1 MKNTYI
7 LLLVSAAFF
16 AADSLY
22 PADKY
27 FGDTSAVFTSNTA
40 WFSDEARTERTTPPT
55 SGEDTAIFYKT
66 TGKDCWITQID
77 TYVGNI
83 VSAVARFHSE
93 EYEQA
98 AVYGAFRF
106 AFDSY
111 ARVEYSLYDCSHLF
125 MACVGMNCKFTYFLQ
140 YFPAFRSRGERNV
153 FLCSRL

>member
-16 AADSLY
+16 AADFLY

-66 TGKDCWITQID
+66 KGGSLLRAD
-77 TYVGNI
+77 
-83 VSAVARFHSE
+83 
-93 EYEQA
+93 
-98 AVYGAFRF
+98 
-106 AFDSY
+106 
-111 ARVEYSLYDCSHLF
+111 RVDYTNRYLR
-125 MACVGMNCKFTYFLQ
+125 GQ
-140 YFPAFRSRGERNV
+140 Y
-153 FLCSRL
+153 RLRRQQLNRPR

>member
-66 TGKDCWITQID
+66 KGKPLT
-77 TYVGNI
+77 
-83 VSAVARFHSE
+83 R
-93 EYEQA
+93 
-98 AVYGAFRF
+98 R
-106 AFDSY
+106 
-111 ARVEYSLYDCSHLF
+111 
-125 MACVGMNCKFTYFLQ
+125 
-140 YFPAFRSRGERNV
+140 PRGLHKSTPTWAISSPPEKAQ
-153 FLCSRL
+153 

>member
-22 PADKY
+22 SADKY

-66 TGKDCWITQID
+66 KGEASYAPTAWITQID

-83 VSAVARFHSE
+83 VSA
-93 EYEQA
+93 
-98 AVYGAFRF
+98 GN
-106 AFDSY
+106 
-111 ARVEYSLYDCSHLF
+111 SLI
-125 MACVGMNCKFTYFLQ
+125 T
-140 YFPAFRSRGERNV
+140 
-153 FLCSRL
+153 